1 MWTLPNEVFKV
12 CYFMVYLFSLREF
25 NMFLFLSFIFRG
37 FVCVCVETDG
47 SLRFFGFFESCAE
60 SFAVKE
66 KIFEDACYGN
76 LIYISEMLYWLM
88 SFYFWF

>member
-1 MWTLPNEVFKV
+1 M
-12 CYFMVYLFSLREF
+12 
-25 NMFLFLSFIFRG
+25 
-37 FVCVCVETDG
+37 CVETDG

-76 LIYISEMLYWLM
+76 LIYISEMLYW
-88 SFYFWF
+88 